1 MAGIKI
7 KSPRP
12 TPPGPAKP
20 KVAEAKTKICQAKA
34 TAASSNSAAKPKAN
48 KVEDEANDPAE
59 AGPSRKKAKTE
70 IDDKLLSRAKATEI
84 IGQVAMELEGIQGA
98 LNRTWDTL
106 ALFTAR
112 ANGKCRV
119 TLRASS

>member
-1 MAGIKI
+1 M
-7 KSPRP
+7 
-12 TPPGPAKP
+12 
-20 KVAEAKTKICQAKA
+20 AEAKTKIHRTRPTA
-34 TAASSNSAAKPKAN
+34 TSSNSTAKRKAN

-70 IDDKLLSRAKATEI
+70 IDDELLSRAEATEI

-106 ALFTAR
+106 ALFTAC

>member
-12 TPPGPAKP
+12 TPPGPTKP
-20 KVAEAKTKICQAKA
+20 KVAEAKTKICRAKA
-34 TAASSNSAAKPKAN
+34 TVASSNSAAKRKAN
-48 KVEDEANDPAE
+48 KVQDEANDPVE
-59 AGPSRKKAKTE
+59 AGSSRKKAKME
-70 IDDKLLSRAKATEI
+70 IDNKLLSRAEAAEI
-84 IGQVAMELEGIQGA
+84 IGQVVIELEGIQGA
-98 LNRTWDTL
+98 LNHTRDTL

-112 ANGKCRV
+112 ANGKRRV